1 MRIRGLSTWA
11 WLTALALHAACGGG
25 SSNGGTNPN
34 PPGTSGWTVLVYM
47 TADNNL
53 EEAGLVDLTEMA
65 SVTNASDVRF
75 VVQAD
80 RAAGEYT
87 GGVLNL
93 GDWTSTK
100 RLLVSQGH
108 LQQLA
113 DLGEVDMGLSATLAD
128 FVNWGVTTY
137 PGDHLMLV
145 FWDHGGGWVGFGW
158 DDSHTVGGGEPDHL
172 SLDRIVTGVSQ
183 GLAGT
188 GVSKLDVIG
197 FDACLMATIEV
208 AESLKPYASYLIAS
222 EETEPGHGWDWSAF
236 VNGGTLG
243 AEALGRNIIDG
254 YYDQAVAAG
263 DAADVTLSL
272 VDLSKLG
279 PIETALGTVATAYGT
294 AGNVAPV
301 IGQVAAG
308 RFGAAEYGASPDPS
322 QAYSLVDIVDLFS
335 RMGGL
340 TGSAAVQSAVSSA
353 VVYQVAGAAKVGSN
367 GLSIYFPPG
376 AAYYDAGYDTLP
388 GMAAW
393 RTFLAALFAGGAA
406 QTVPTFETGS
416 YDAVIAGLTVTG
428 TITTGAESAVSE
440 AKLGYG
446 VSDLASGAWLLGDSP
461 AVVSGS
467 DVTGTWDWSVLT
479 LEQGTYAE
487 YGYLSVEV
495 VSASLFSASIPL
507 AYDEPGAASLQSAL
521 WRIVFDTGGSVVSN
535 NVFLFTGSGV
545 AELSPAAGSKLR
557 AVVMYMAD
565 LASWSFS
572 WELSAPAGAGF
583 DATQPFGLNLVTLS
597 SGVPYAAVLRIENA
611 GGEGDWLYV
620 PAGVTVP

>member
-1 MRIRGLSTWA
+1 MRIHRLSTWA
-11 WLTALALHAACGGG
+11 SLTALVLHVACGGG
-25 SSNGGTNPN
+25 GSKGGTTN
-34 PPGTSGWTVLVYM
+34 PGTAGWTVLVYM

-53 EEAGLVDLTEMA
+53 EPAGLQDLTEMA

-75 VVQAD
+75 VVQVD
-80 RAAGEYT
+80 RAAGEYA

-93 GDWTSTK
+93 GDWTSAK

-113 DLGEVDMGLSATLAD
+113 DLGEVDMGLTATLAD
-128 FVNWGVTTY
+128 FVSWGVTTY
-137 PGDHLMLV
+137 PGDHVMLV
-145 FWDHGGGWVGFGW
+145 FWDHGGAWVGFGW
-158 DDSHTVGGGEPDHL
+158 DDSHLVGGGEPDHL

-222 EETEPGHGWDWSAF
+222 EETEPGHGWDWAAF
-236 VNGGTLG
+236 GSGGSLG
-243 AEALGRNIIDG
+243 AEALGRKIVDG
-254 YYDQAVAAG
+254 YYAQAVSAG

-272 VDLSKLG
+272 LDLGKLG

-294 AGNVAPV
+294 AGNVAAV
-301 IGQVAAG
+301 INQVAAG

-322 QAYSLVDIVDLFS
+322 QAFSQVDLVDLFA

-340 TGSAAVQSAVSSA
+340 TGASAVQGAVTSA
-353 VVYQVAGAAKVGSN
+353 VVYQRSGAAKVGSH

-376 AAYYDAGYDTLP
+376 AAYYKAGYDALP
-388 GMAAW
+388 GMDAW
-393 RTFLAALFAGGAA
+393 RTFLAAVFGGGAA
-406 QTVPTFETGS
+406 QTVPTFASGS
-416 YDAVIAGLTVTG
+416 YDAVVSGLTVSG
-428 TITTGAESAVSE
+428 TVTSGAETAVSD
-440 AKLGYG
+440 AKLTYG
-446 VSDLASGAWLLGDSP
+446 VSDLGGGAWLLGDSP
-461 AVVSGS
+461 ADVSGG
-467 DVTGTWDWSVLT
+467 DVTGSWDWSVLQ
-479 LEQGTYAE
+479 LEQGAYAE

-507 AYDEPGAASLQSAL
+507 AYDEPGAAALQSAL

-545 AELSPAAGSKLR
+545 AELSPKAGSKLR
-557 AVVMYMAD
+557 ALVVHMAD
-565 LASWSFS
+565 LGVWSFS
-572 WELSAPAGAGF
+572 WELSADAGAGF
-583 DATQPFGLNLVTLS
+583 DATQPLGLGLVALS
-597 SGVPYAAVLRIENA
+597 RGVYYAAVLRIENA